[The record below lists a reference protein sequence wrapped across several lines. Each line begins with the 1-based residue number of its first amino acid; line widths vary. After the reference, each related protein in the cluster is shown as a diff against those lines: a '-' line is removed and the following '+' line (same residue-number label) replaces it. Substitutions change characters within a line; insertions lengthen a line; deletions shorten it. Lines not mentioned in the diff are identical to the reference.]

1 MSAFSLW
8 SAAQRTEVQ
17 TYVDLY
23 PGLSDADMVTQ
34 LYTQRAVGFWPIP
47 QSVAVSQQDQDR
59 DQLLLDKFT
68 DYSIVSSDTRIDMSV
83 KVMNYIDAFNK
94 AIDKI
99 NELSLDSEFWN
110 LLTEIGFITAVR
122 TTYTEYVTTE
132 VLASD
137 IASIRSM

>member
-94 AIDKI
+94 ASDKI